1 MSSCFAFFVIVLTSL
16 ALLLV
21 FIKVLKLIKNMD
33 EDAIEE
39 FNEKYSKLT
48 EDLIIINLKET
59 STSKLVYLWRPLNLA
74 RWLLTLLILLLL

>member
-1 MSSCFAFFVIVLTSL
+1 
-16 ALLLV
+16 
-21 FIKVLKLIKNMD
+21 MD

-48 EDLIIINLKET
+48 EDLKET